1 MENDSFC
8 HKFRLELRSFLQK
21 RTGNL
26 MADRSHRKLSLCK
39 NYFLSLE
46 NLDKYAD
53 KIQITKTLCFSG

>member
-1 MENDSFC
+1 
-8 HKFRLELRSFLQK
+8 
-21 RTGNL
+21 
-26 MADRSHRKLSLCK
+26 MAHRSHRKLSLCK